1 MAPFRLIAALLLAAA
16 AATATAQDAERG
28 STPPG
33 QSRDG
38 SAPSDGALKAGP
50 LLPGETGGVPDGAK
64 AQARCEELTG
74 SLREECLKQARE
86 AAPGGSGATT
96 GRPGGEIQPSPP
108 LTTPPQNPTR

>member
-1 MAPFRLIAALLLAAA
+1 MTPFRLVAALLFATAAV
-16 AATATAQDAERG
+16 TATAQDAGRG

-50 LLPGETGGVPDGAK
+50 LLPGESGGVPDGAK

-74 SLREECLKQARE
+74 TLREECLKQARE

-96 GRPGGEIQPSPP
+96 GRQGGEIQPSPP
-108 LTTPPQNPTR
+108 VTAPPQNPPR